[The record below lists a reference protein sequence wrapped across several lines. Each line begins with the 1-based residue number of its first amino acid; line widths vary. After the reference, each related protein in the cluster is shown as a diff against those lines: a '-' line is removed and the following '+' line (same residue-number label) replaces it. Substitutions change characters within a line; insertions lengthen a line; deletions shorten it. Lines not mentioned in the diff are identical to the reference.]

1 MSKYI
6 ANAFQIP
13 NAVVD
18 DLMSRLSPNAF
29 KCYVLIVRKTTGW
42 GKSSDKISISQ
53 FQAIAG
59 IKKRDTV
66 ISALAE
72 LEKLNLILPVK
83 KAGLVNEFR
92 LNKLPEITPKPVP
105 KMVTTTSPENGD
117 GSKNGTS
124 PENGDG
130 TSPENGDG
138 PKNGTSPENKNGTSP
153 DNRVRVVP
161 KMVTTTS
168 PENGDTQNPLTK
180 PTRQNTP
187 LPPQNADDENADCA
201 NALVAADATTGGGC
215 DEFEK
220 PIKQAGK
227 PEDKKTKTKTAAP
240 VAEIVKA
247 YNAILGEVMPKA
259 VELTDYRKRE
269 ITARWK
275 QLLGSLNPRGKIRY
289 SGVEDGLHYWRGLFA
304 KALENPHWCGDNDRN
319 WRADLDWFM
328 KPRNFTKLVEFIPQ
342 RTKR

>member
-105 KMVTTTSPENGD
+105 KMVTA
-117 GSKNGTS
+117 
-124 PENGDG
+124 

-138 PKNGTSPENKNGTSP
+138 PKNGTSPY
-153 DNRVRVVP
+153 NRTRVVP

-187 LPPQNADDENADCA
+187 LPPENADDENADCA

-247 YNAILGEVMPKA
+247 YNAVLGEVMPKA

-304 KALENPHWCGDNDRN
+304 KALENSHWCGDNDRN

-342 RTKR
+342 RAKR

>member
-117 GSKNGTS
+117 Y
-124 PENGDG
+124 P
-130 TSPENGDG
+130 
-138 PKNGTSPENKNGTSP
+138 KNGTSP
-153 DNRVRVVP
+153 DNRTRVVP

-227 PEDKKTKTKTAAP
+227 PEDKKTKTKTAVP

-247 YNAILGEVMPKA
+247 YNAVLGEVMPKA

-304 KALENPHWCGDNDRN
+304 KALENSHWCGDNDRN

-342 RTKR
+342 RAKR

>member
-117 GSKNGTS
+117 DT
-124 PENGDG
+124 
-130 TSPENGDG
+130 
-138 PKNGTSPENKNGTSP
+138 KNGTSP
-153 DNRVRVVP
+153 DNRTRVVP

-247 YNAILGEVMPKA
+247 YNAVLGEVMPKA

-304 KALENPHWCGDNDRN
+304 KALENSHWCGDNDRN

-342 RTKR
+342 RAKR

>member
-117 GSKNGTS
+117 GH
-124 PENGDG
+124 
-130 TSPENGDG
+130 
-138 PKNGTSPENKNGTSP
+138 KNGTSP
-153 DNRVRVVP
+153 DNRTRVVP

-247 YNAILGEVMPKA
+247 YNAVLGEVMPKA

-304 KALENPHWCGDNDRN
+304 KALENTHWCGDNDRN

-342 RTKR
+342 RAKR

>member
-72 LEKLNLILPVK
+72 LEKFNLILPVK

-117 GSKNGTS
+117 GHKNGTS
-124 PENGDG
+124 PY
-130 TSPENGDG
+130 
-138 PKNGTSPENKNGTSP
+138 
-153 DNRVRVVP
+153 NRTRVVP

-247 YNAILGEVMPKA
+247 YNAVLGEVMPKA

-304 KALENPHWCGDNDRN
+304 KALENSHWCGDNDRN

-342 RTKR
+342 RAKR

>member
-105 KMVTTTSPENGD
+105 KMGTTTSPENGD
-117 GSKNGTS
+117 GHKNGTS
-124 PENGDG
+124 PY
-130 TSPENGDG
+130 
-138 PKNGTSPENKNGTSP
+138 
-153 DNRVRVVP
+153 NRTRVVP
-161 KMVTTTS
+161 KMGTTTS

-220 PIKQAGK
+220 PILQAGK

-247 YNAILGEVMPKA
+247 YNAVLGEVMPKA

-304 KALENPHWCGDNDRN
+304 KALENSHWCGDNDRN

-342 RTKR
+342 RAKR

>member
-117 GSKNGTS
+117 
-124 PENGDG
+124 
-130 TSPENGDG
+130 
-138 PKNGTSPENKNGTSP
+138 
-153 DNRVRVVP
+153 
-161 KMVTTTS
+161 
-168 PENGDTQNPLTK
+168 TQNPLTK

-187 LPPQNADDENADCA
+187 LPPHNADDGNADCA

-247 YNAILGEVMPKA
+247 YNAVLGEVMPKA

-304 KALENPHWCGDNDRN
+304 KALENSHWCGDNDRN

-342 RTKR
+342 RAKR

>member
-42 GKSSDKISISQ
+42 GKSADKISISQ

-117 GSKNGTS
+117 GH
-124 PENGDG
+124 
-130 TSPENGDG
+130 
-138 PKNGTSPENKNGTSP
+138 KNGTSP
-153 DNRVRVVP
+153 DNRTRVVP

-247 YNAILGEVMPKA
+247 YNAVLGEVMPKA

-304 KALENPHWCGDNDRN
+304 KALENSHWCGDNDRN

-342 RTKR
+342 RAKR

>member
-105 KMVTTTSPENGD
+105 KMVTTTN
-117 GSKNGTS
+117 
-124 PENGDG
+124 
-130 TSPENGDG
+130 PENGDG
-138 PKNGTSPENKNGTSP
+138 PKNGTSP
-153 DNRVRVVP
+153 DNRTRVVP

-247 YNAILGEVMPKA
+247 YNAVLGEVMPKA

-304 KALENPHWCGDNDRN
+304 KALENSHWCGDNDRN

-342 RTKR
+342 RAKR

>member
-105 KMVTTTSPENGD
+105 KMGMALKTVPVPII
-117 GSKNGTS
+117 GT
-124 PENGDG
+124 
-130 TSPENGDG
+130 
-138 PKNGTSPENKNGTSP
+138 
-153 DNRVRVVP
+153 RVVP

-187 LPPQNADDENADCA
+187 LPPQNADEENADCA

-247 YNAILGEVMPKA
+247 YNAVLGEVMPKA

-304 KALENPHWCGDNDRN
+304 KALENSHWCGDNDRN

-342 RTKR
+342 RAKR

>member
-117 GSKNGTS
+117 
-124 PENGDG
+124 
-130 TSPENGDG
+130 
-138 PKNGTSPENKNGTSP
+138 
-153 DNRVRVVP
+153 
-161 KMVTTTS
+161 
-168 PENGDTQNPLTK
+168 TQNPLTK

-247 YNAILGEVMPKA
+247 YNAVLGEVMPKA

-269 ITARWK
+269 IAARWK

-304 KALENPHWCGDNDRN
+304 KALENSHWCGDNDRN

-342 RTKR
+342 RAKR

>member
-105 KMVTTTSPENGD
+105 KMGMTTSPENGD
-117 GSKNGTS
+117 
-124 PENGDG
+124 DH
-130 TSPENGDG
+130 
-138 PKNGTSPENKNGTSP
+138 KNGTSP
-153 DNRVRVVP
+153 DNRTRVVP
-161 KMVTTTS
+161 KMGTTTS

-247 YNAILGEVMPKA
+247 YNAVLGEVMPKA

-304 KALENPHWCGDNDRN
+304 KALENSHWCGDNDRN

-342 RTKR
+342 RAKR

>member
-117 GSKNGTS
+117 S
-124 PENGDG
+124 P
-130 TSPENGDG
+130 
-138 PKNGTSPENKNGTSP
+138 KNGTSP
-153 DNRVRVVP
+153 DNRTRVVP

-247 YNAILGEVMPKA
+247 YNAVLGEVMPKA

-304 KALENPHWCGDNDRN
+304 KALENSHWCGDNDRN

-342 RTKR
+342 RAKR

>member
-117 GSKNGTS
+117 G
-124 PENGDG
+124 
-130 TSPENGDG
+130 
-138 PKNGTSPENKNGTSP
+138 PKNGTSPY
-153 DNRVRVVP
+153 NRTRVVP

-304 KALENPHWCGDNDRN
+304 KALENSHWCGDNDRN

>member
-105 KMVTTTSPENGD
+105 KIVTTTSPENGD
-117 GSKNGTS
+117 
-124 PENGDG
+124 D
-130 TSPENGDG
+130 
-138 PKNGTSPENKNGTSP
+138 PKTGTSP
-153 DNRVRVVP
+153 DNWTRVVP

-247 YNAILGEVMPKA
+247 YNAVLGEVMPKA

-304 KALENPHWCGDNDRN
+304 KALENSHWCGDNDRN

-342 RTKR
+342 RAKR

>member
-105 KMVTTTSPENGD
+105 KMGMALKTVPVPII
-117 GSKNGTS
+117 GTR
-124 PENGDG
+124 G
-130 TSPENGDG
+130 
-138 PKNGTSPENKNGTSP
+138 
-153 DNRVRVVP
+153 VP

-247 YNAILGEVMPKA
+247 YNAVLGEVMPKA

-304 KALENPHWCGDNDRN
+304 KALENSHWCGDNDRN

-342 RTKR
+342 RAKR

>member
-105 KMVTTTSPENGD
+105 KMVTTTSPENWD

-124 PENGDG
+124 P
-130 TSPENGDG
+130 
-138 PKNGTSPENKNGTSP
+138 
-153 DNRVRVVP
+153 DNRTRVVP

-247 YNAILGEVMPKA
+247 YNAVLGEVMPKA

-304 KALENPHWCGDNDRN
+304 KALENSHWCGDNDRN

-328 KPRNFTKLVEFIPQ
+328 KARNFTKLVEFIPQ
-342 RTKR
+342 RAKR

>member
-117 GSKNGTS
+117 
-124 PENGDG
+124 
-130 TSPENGDG
+130 
-138 PKNGTSPENKNGTSP
+138 
-153 DNRVRVVP
+153 
-161 KMVTTTS
+161 
-168 PENGDTQNPLTK
+168 TQNPLTK

-247 YNAILGEVMPKA
+247 YNAVLGEVMPKA

-304 KALENPHWCGDNDRN
+304 KALENAHWCGDNDRN

-342 RTKR
+342 RAKR

>member
-124 PENGDG
+124 P
-130 TSPENGDG
+130 
-138 PKNGTSPENKNGTSP
+138 
-153 DNRVRVVP
+153 DNRTRVVP

-187 LPPQNADDENADCA
+187 LPPKNADDENADCA

-247 YNAILGEVMPKA
+247 YNAVLGEVMPKA

-304 KALENPHWCGDNDRN
+304 KALENSHWCGDNDRN

-342 RTKR
+342 RAKR

>member
-92 LNKLPEITPKPVP
+92 LNKLPEITPKTVP
-105 KMVTTTSPENGD
+105 KMVTTTSHENWD
-117 GSKNGTS
+117 D
-124 PENGDG
+124 P
-130 TSPENGDG
+130 
-138 PKNGTSPENKNGTSP
+138 KNGTSP
-153 DNRVRVVP
+153 DNRTRVVP

-247 YNAILGEVMPKA
+247 YNAVLGEVMPKA

-304 KALENPHWCGDNDRN
+304 KALENSHWCGDNDRN

-342 RTKR
+342 RAKR

>member
-1 MSKYI
+1 M
-6 ANAFQIP
+6 
-13 NAVVD
+13 
-18 DLMSRLSPNAF
+18 
-29 KCYVLIVRKTTGW
+29 
-42 GKSSDKISISQ
+42 
-53 FQAIAG
+53 
-59 IKKRDTV
+59 
-66 ISALAE
+66 
-72 LEKLNLILPVK
+72 
-83 KAGLVNEFR
+83 NEFR

-124 PENGDG
+124 P
-130 TSPENGDG
+130 
-138 PKNGTSPENKNGTSP
+138 
-153 DNRVRVVP
+153 DNRTRVVP

-289 SGVEDGLHYWRGLFA
+289 IGVEDGLHYWRGLFA
-304 KALENPHWCGDNDRN
+304 KALENSHWCGDNDRN

-342 RTKR
+342 RAKR

>member
-29 KCYVLIVRKTTGW
+29 KCYVLIVRKTTNW

-105 KMVTTTSPENGD
+105 KMVTTTSPENWD
-117 GSKNGTS
+117 C
-124 PENGDG
+124 
-130 TSPENGDG
+130 
-138 PKNGTSPENKNGTSP
+138 PKNSTSP

-247 YNAILGEVMPKA
+247 YNAVLGEVMPKA

-304 KALENPHWCGDNDRN
+304 KALENSHWCGDNDRN

-342 RTKR
+342 RAKR

>member
-117 GSKNGTS
+117 GH
-124 PENGDG
+124 
-130 TSPENGDG
+130 
-138 PKNGTSPENKNGTSP
+138 KNGTSP
-153 DNRVRVVP
+153 DNRTRVVP

-304 KALENPHWCGDNDRN
+304 KALENSHWCGDNDRN

-342 RTKR
+342 RAKR

>member
-1 MSKYI
+1 M
-6 ANAFQIP
+6 
-13 NAVVD
+13 
-18 DLMSRLSPNAF
+18 
-29 KCYVLIVRKTTGW
+29 RKTTGW

-53 FQAIAG
+53 FQVIAG

-72 LEKLNLILPVK
+72 LEKLSLILPVK

-117 GSKNGTS
+117 G
-124 PENGDG
+124 
-130 TSPENGDG
+130 
-138 PKNGTSPENKNGTSP
+138 PKNGTSPY
-153 DNRVRVVP
+153 NRTRVVP

-227 PEDKKTKTKTAAP
+227 PEDKKTKPKTAAP

-247 YNAILGEVMPKA
+247 YNAVLGEVMPKA

-342 RTKR
+342 RAKR

>member
-117 GSKNGTS
+117 GH
-124 PENGDG
+124 
-130 TSPENGDG
+130 
-138 PKNGTSPENKNGTSP
+138 KNGTSP
-153 DNRVRVVP
+153 DNRTRVVP

-227 PEDKKTKTKTAAP
+227 PEDKKTKTKTAVP

-247 YNAILGEVMPKA
+247 YNAVLGEVMPKA

-304 KALENPHWCGDNDRN
+304 KALENSHWCGDNDRN

-342 RTKR
+342 RAKR

>member
-117 GSKNGTS
+117 
-124 PENGDG
+124 
-130 TSPENGDG
+130 
-138 PKNGTSPENKNGTSP
+138 
-153 DNRVRVVP
+153 
-161 KMVTTTS
+161 
-168 PENGDTQNPLTK
+168 TQNPLTK

-187 LPPQNADDENADCA
+187 RPPENADDENADCA

-247 YNAILGEVMPKA
+247 YNAVLGEVMPKA

-304 KALENPHWCGDNDRN
+304 KALENSHWCGDNDRN

-342 RTKR
+342 RAKR

>member
-105 KMVTTTSPENGD
+105 KMGTTTSPENGD
-117 GSKNGTS
+117 
-124 PENGDG
+124 D
-130 TSPENGDG
+130 
-138 PKNGTSPENKNGTSP
+138 PKNGTSPY
-153 DNRVRVVP
+153 NRTRVVP
-161 KMVTTTS
+161 KMGTTTS

-342 RTKR
+342 RAKR

>member
-18 DLMSRLSPNAF
+18 DLMSILSPNAF

-117 GSKNGTS
+117 GHKNGTS
-124 PENGDG
+124 PYKV
-130 TSPENGDG
+130 T
-138 PKNGTSPENKNGTSP
+138 
-153 DNRVRVVP
+153 RVVP

-247 YNAILGEVMPKA
+247 YNAVLGEVMPKA

-342 RTKR
+342 RAKR

>member
-72 LEKLNLILPVK
+72 LEKFNLILPVK

-117 GSKNGTS
+117 GHKNGTS
-124 PENGDG
+124 PY
-130 TSPENGDG
+130 
-138 PKNGTSPENKNGTSP
+138 
-153 DNRVRVVP
+153 NRTRVVP

-168 PENGDTQNPLTK
+168 PEHGDTQNPLTK

-247 YNAILGEVMPKA
+247 YNAVLGEVMPKA

-304 KALENPHWCGDNDRN
+304 KALENSHWCGDNDRN

-342 RTKR
+342 RAKR

>member
-42 GKSSDKISISQ
+42 GKSSDKISVSQ

-117 GSKNGTS
+117 G
-124 PENGDG
+124 
-130 TSPENGDG
+130 
-138 PKNGTSPENKNGTSP
+138 PKNGTSPY
-153 DNRVRVVP
+153 NRTRVVP

-247 YNAILGEVMPKA
+247 YNAVLGEVMPKA

-304 KALENPHWCGDNDRN
+304 KALENSHWCGDNDRN

-342 RTKR
+342 RAKR

>member
-92 LNKLPEITPKPVP
+92 LNKLPEITHKPVL

-117 GSKNGTS
+117 GH
-124 PENGDG
+124 
-130 TSPENGDG
+130 
-138 PKNGTSPENKNGTSP
+138 KNGTSP
-153 DNRVRVVP
+153 DNRTRVVP

-187 LPPQNADDENADCA
+187 LPPQNADDVNADCA

-247 YNAILGEVMPKA
+247 YNAVLGEVMPKA

-304 KALENPHWCGDNDRN
+304 KALENSHWCGDNDRN

-342 RTKR
+342 RAKR

>member
-72 LEKLNLILPVK
+72 LEKFNLILPVK

-117 GSKNGTS
+117 
-124 PENGDG
+124 D
-130 TSPENGDG
+130 
-138 PKNGTSPENKNGTSP
+138 PKNGTSPY
-153 DNRVRVVP
+153 NRTRVVP

-342 RTKR
+342 RAKR

>member
-117 GSKNGTS
+117 GHKNGTS
-124 PENGDG
+124 PENV
-130 TSPENGDG
+130 T
-138 PKNGTSPENKNGTSP
+138 
-153 DNRVRVVP
+153 RVVP

-247 YNAILGEVMPKA
+247 YNAVLGEVMPKA

-304 KALENPHWCGDNDRN
+304 KALENSHWCGDNDRN

-342 RTKR
+342 RAKR

>member
-72 LEKLNLILPVK
+72 LVKLNLILPVK

-117 GSKNGTS
+117 GHKNGTS
-124 PENGDG
+124 PY
-130 TSPENGDG
+130 
-138 PKNGTSPENKNGTSP
+138 
-153 DNRVRVVP
+153 NRTRVVP

-247 YNAILGEVMPKA
+247 YNAVLGEVMPKA

-304 KALENPHWCGDNDRN
+304 KALENSHWCGDNDRN

-342 RTKR
+342 RAKR

>member
-105 KMVTTTSPENGD
+105 KMGMTTSPENGD
-117 GSKNGTS
+117 Y
-124 PENGDG
+124 
-130 TSPENGDG
+130 
-138 PKNGTSPENKNGTSP
+138 NKNGTSP
-153 DNRVRVVP
+153 DNRTRVVP

-227 PEDKKTKTKTAAP
+227 PENKKTKIKTAAP

-247 YNAILGEVMPKA
+247 YNAVLGEVMPKA

-304 KALENPHWCGDNDRN
+304 KALENSHWCGDNDRN

-342 RTKR
+342 RAKR

>member
-117 GSKNGTS
+117 G
-124 PENGDG
+124 
-130 TSPENGDG
+130 
-138 PKNGTSPENKNGTSP
+138 PKNGTSPY
-153 DNRVRVVP
+153 NRTRVVP
-161 KMVTTTS
+161 KIVTTTS

-247 YNAILGEVMPKA
+247 YNAVLGEVMPKA

-304 KALENPHWCGDNDRN
+304 KALENSHWCGDNDRD

-342 RTKR
+342 RAKR

>member
-105 KMVTTTSPENGD
+105 KMVTTTSPENWD
-117 GSKNGTS
+117 
-124 PENGDG
+124 D
-130 TSPENGDG
+130 
-138 PKNGTSPENKNGTSP
+138 PKSGTSP
-153 DNRVRVVP
+153 DNRTRVVP

-247 YNAILGEVMPKA
+247 YNAVLGEVMPKA

-304 KALENPHWCGDNDRN
+304 KALENSHWCGDNDRN

-342 RTKR
+342 KAKR

>member
-105 KMVTTTSPENGD
+105 KMVTTTSPENRD
-117 GSKNGTS
+117 GH
-124 PENGDG
+124 
-130 TSPENGDG
+130 
-138 PKNGTSPENKNGTSP
+138 KNGTSP
-153 DNRVRVVP
+153 DNRTRVVP

-247 YNAILGEVMPKA
+247 YNAVLGEVMPKA

-304 KALENPHWCGDNDRN
+304 KALENSHWCGDNDRN

-342 RTKR
+342 RAKR

>member
-117 GSKNGTS
+117 
-124 PENGDG
+124 
-130 TSPENGDG
+130 
-138 PKNGTSPENKNGTSP
+138 
-153 DNRVRVVP
+153 
-161 KMVTTTS
+161 
-168 PENGDTQNPLTK
+168 TQNPLTK

-247 YNAILGEVMPKA
+247 YNAVLGEVMPKA

-275 QLLGSLNPRGKIRY
+275 QLLGSLNPWGKIRY
-289 SGVEDGLHYWRGLFA
+289 SGVCDGLHYWRGLFA
-304 KALENPHWCGDNDRN
+304 KALENSHWCGDNDRN

-342 RTKR
+342 RAKR